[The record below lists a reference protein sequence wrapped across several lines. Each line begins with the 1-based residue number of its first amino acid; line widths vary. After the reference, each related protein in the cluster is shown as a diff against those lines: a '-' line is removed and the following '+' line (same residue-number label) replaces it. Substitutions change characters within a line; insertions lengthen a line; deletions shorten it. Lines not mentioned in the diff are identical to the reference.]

1 MNNDIP
7 DYSRNLK
14 SINERKFRND
24 IINLYVFLF
33 NLSLTDL
40 DIWFSELWQNNRFSS
55 ISQKY
60 WLNLLEKWA
69 KSYKY
74 LSPSFLYCHNSL
86 IYASHVL
93 IYLWKLSLV
102 FVLWNKEQGLHN
114 SVYVHAHNSV
124 FEECNLS
131 LAIK

>member
-40 DIWFSELWQNNRFSS
+40 DI
-55 ISQKY
+55 
-60 WLNLLEKWA
+60 
-69 KSYKY
+69 
-74 LSPSFLYCHNSL
+74 
-86 IYASHVL
+86 
-93 IYLWKLSLV
+93 
-102 FVLWNKEQGLHN
+102 
-114 SVYVHAHNSV
+114 
-124 FEECNLS
+124 
-131 LAIK
+131 